1 MSGRIAV
8 LLENKNVIIYGAGGN
23 IGSGVAHAKLDVSA
37 KEIRSAGGS
46 AEVAVVD
53 ALDKLAVD
61 A

>member
-1 MSGRIAV
+1 M